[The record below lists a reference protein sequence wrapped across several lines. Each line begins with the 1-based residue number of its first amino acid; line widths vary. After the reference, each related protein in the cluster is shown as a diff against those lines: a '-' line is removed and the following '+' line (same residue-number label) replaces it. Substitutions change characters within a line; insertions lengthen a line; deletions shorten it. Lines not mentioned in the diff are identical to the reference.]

1 MTGCEPCR
9 SAILMRLLSTAARLK
24 LIFHLKLK
32 LNLSVS
38 IFILKIIIRS
48 AIWTIILVYKKL
60 NII

>member
-1 MTGCEPCR
+1 
-9 SAILMRLLSTAARLK
+9 MRLLSTAARLK